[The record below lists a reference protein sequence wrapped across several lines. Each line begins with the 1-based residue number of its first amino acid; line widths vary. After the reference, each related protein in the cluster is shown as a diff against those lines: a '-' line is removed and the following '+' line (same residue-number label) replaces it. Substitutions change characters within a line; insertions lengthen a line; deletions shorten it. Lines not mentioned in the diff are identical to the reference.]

1 MKKLLLVALT
11 ICMMLGFA
19 FAEGY
24 WEFNKAVVCGYSV
37 ATNDGAAGV
46 NLPGFK
52 NAYAVTVAPDGK
64 IWFGSYYSRRLE
76 DTAGLPDLERYPDL
90 WYEITEKDTGT
101 GAYLD
106 TVEVWNKPIFVY
118 DPATEVMDTIR
129 FLEFASGEID
139 TLVSG
144 HRGAAVGIDG
154 NIIYAVYDV
163 VYKINYQTY
172 VPMEKWV
179 SPGGQCA
186 RLDTDADGYI
196 FVTTLFGGAPVYVLD
211 PDDLTEYTQV
221 TANQTISVTR
231 GLGVSADGKDVYI
244 GGSKGIHHYHSD
256 DGVDGTYALVDTL
269 FKKVMINDTTEVDFD
284 VQLILRDDTR
294 GFSWV
299 GSFGD
304 VLSKVFFGANLPA
317 ETIADSSSGIIVG
330 PTAADTTSGGYA
342 LPEFSRCVRDAAFSP
357 DGTKMYFADFYGYT
371 IKEYVWVEGSAIDNE
386 IIVVNRF
393 NLKQNYPNPFNPT
406 TVIPFSIQNSGLVKL
421 TVYNTVGQEVRTLV
435 HKELNPGEYNID
447 FDATGLATGM
457 YIYRLTLD
465 GSQKALKMLYVK

>member
-1 MKKLLLVALT
+1 MKKLLLVTLT

-19 FAEGY
+19 LAEGH
-24 WEFNKAVVCGYSV
+24 WEFTKAVVNGYST
-37 ATNDGAAGV
+37 ATNEGAAGV
-46 NLPGFK
+46 NLPGYK
-52 NAYAVTVAPDGK
+52 NPYAVTVAPDGK
-64 IWFGSYYSRRLE
+64 IWCGSYYSRRLE
-76 DTAGLPDLERYPDL
+76 GTAGQPDLERYPDL
-90 WYEITEKDTGT
+90 WYEITEHDTGT
-101 GAYLD
+101 GTYLD
-106 TVEVWNKPIFVY
+106 TLEVWNKPIFVY
-118 DPATEVMDTIR
+118 DPTTEVIDTIR

-144 HRGAAVGIDG
+144 HRGAAVGLDG

-163 VYKINYQTY
+163 VYTINYQTY
-172 VPMEKWV
+172 ERMAKWV

-211 PDDLTEYTQV
+211 PDDLSEYTQV
-221 TANQTISVTR
+221 TANQPISVTR
-231 GLGVSADGKDVYI
+231 GLGVSADGKDVYV
-244 GGSKGIHHYHSD
+244 GGTKGIDHYHSD

-269 FKKVMINDTTEVDFD
+269 FKKVMVDTAEVDLN
-284 VQLILRDDTR
+284 VQLVLRDDTR
-294 GFSWV
+294 DFFWV
-299 GSFGD
+299 GSYEEAA
-304 VLSKVFFGANLPA
+304 SKVFFGADLPN
-317 ETIADSSSGIIVG
+317 ETIVDSTSGIVVG
-330 PTAADTTSGGYA
+330 PAAADTTSGGYS

-357 DGTKMYFADFYGYT
+357 DGTKMYFADFYGYN
-371 IKEYVWVEGSAIDNE
+371 IKEYAWVEDVGVRDDAV
-386 IIVVNRF
+386 VVNKF
-393 NLKQNYPNPFNPT
+393 SLSQNYPNPFNPT

-465 GSQKALKMLYVK
+465 GSQKAMKMLYVK

>member
-1 MKKLLLVALT
+1 MKKLLLVALA
-11 ICMMLGFA
+11 ICMMLGFV

-24 WEFNKAVVCGYSV
+24 WEFNKAVVNGYSV
-37 ATNDGAAGV
+37 ATNEGAAAV
-46 NLPGFK
+46 NLPGLK
-52 NAYAVTVAPDGK
+52 NPYAVTVAPDGK
-64 IWFGSYYSRRLE
+64 IWFGAYYSRRLE

-106 TVEVWNKPIFVY
+106 TVEVWNYPIFVY
-118 DPATEVMDTIR
+118 DPATEIMDTIR

-139 TLVSG
+139 TLVDR
-144 HRGAAVGIDG
+144 HRGAAVGLDG
-154 NIIYAVYDV
+154 NIIYALSTS

-172 VPMEKWV
+172 VPMAKWV
-179 SPGGQCA
+179 SPASLA
-186 RLDTDADGYI
+186 RLDTDADGYV
-196 FVTTLFGGAPVYVLD
+196 FVTTVLGGAPVYVLD
-211 PDDLTEYTQV
+211 PDDLSEYTQV
-221 TANQTISVTR
+221 TANQPISVTR
-231 GLGVSADGKDVYI
+231 GLGVSADGNDVYI
-244 GGSKGIHHYHSD
+244 GGPKGIHHYHSD

-269 FKKVMINDTTEVDFD
+269 FKKVMVDTSEVDFN

-294 GFSWV
+294 GFFWV
-299 GSFGD
+299 GSYEEAS
-304 VLSKVFFGANLPA
+304 SKIFFGADLPA
-317 ETIADSSSGIIVG
+317 ETIADPSSGIVVG
-330 PTAADTTSGGYA
+330 PAKADTTTGGYA
-342 LPEFSRCVRDAAFSP
+342 LPQFSRCVRDAAFSP

-371 IKEYVWVEGSAIDNE
+371 IKEYVWVEGSAVDNE
-386 IIVVNRF
+386 VMVVNKF

-465 GSQKALKMLYVK
+465 GSQKAMKMLYVK